1 MTSRRRRPTSPSPA
15 QAQAQ
20 PLEDD
25 DLLSEILLRLPAK
38 PSSLPRASLVCKR
51 WRRVVSDSVFL
62 RRFRSHHGK
71 PPLLGFFKVSYRNPI
86 FIPTLDPP
94 DRISAA
100 RFSLQ
105 LPLPGGGGG
114 SPPVFGHF
122 YHMFA
127 FRHGRALIYDRSLL
141 QITVWD
147 PVTGDRRAVDIP
159 EPFGRRPVYVS
170 NWAMRCVDGHVHGG
184 CHSSPFE
191 VVVIGFNKYRRRL
204 FTCVYSSD
212 TGNWGK
218 VISNA
223 FNFSGHKTR
232 SSTLVGNFFYCL
244 FQSVIGTVILQFDL
258 DTQIPAQIDVLPEM
272 HGDGGD
278 QISPA
283 EDGGLLF
290 LAVRDFSLN
299 LWKHKINS
307 DSAAAGWVLE
317 KTIELD
323 RLLPFEPRPDT
334 DTPAP
339 MNILGFA
346 EEHNVVFLT
355 TAIGVFMVNLESM
368 QFKILPQAPGVGIC
382 HPFTSFYT
390 KVTFIVPLTAWFL
403 DELSY
408 I

>member
-1 MTSRRRRPTSPSPA
+1 M
-15 QAQAQ
+15 
-20 PLEDD
+20 
-25 DLLSEILLRLPAK
+25 RL
-38 PSSLPRASLVCKR
+38 
-51 WRRVVSDSVFL
+51 
-62 RRFRSHHGK
+62 
-71 PPLLGFFKVSYRNPI
+71 I
-86 FIPTLDPP
+86 
-94 DRISAA
+94 
-100 RFSLQ
+100 
-105 LPLPGGGGG
+105 
-114 SPPVFGHF
+114 
-122 YHMFA
+122 
-127 FRHGRALIYDRSLL
+127 
-141 QITVWD
+141 
-147 PVTGDRRAVDIP
+147 
-159 EPFGRRPVYVS
+159 
-170 NWAMRCVDGHVHGG
+170 
-184 CHSSPFE
+184 
-191 VVVIGFNKYRRRL
+191 
-204 FTCVYSSD
+204 
-212 TGNWGK
+212 
-218 VISNA
+218 
-223 FNFSGHKTR
+223 
-232 SSTLVGNFFYCL
+232 LVGTRLVLVPLVGIFFFYCL

-323 RLLPFEPRPDT
+323 RLLPFEPRPHT

-346 EEHNVVFLT
+346 EEHNVVFLA

-390 KVTFIVPLTAWFL
+390 KGNYLPCLLHCTYSKIMLFSIAGCLLMPYLLSDIYCSFNCLVP
-403 DELSY
+403 
-408 I
+408 

>member
-1 MTSRRRRPTSPSPA
+1 
-15 QAQAQ
+15 
-20 PLEDD
+20 
-25 DLLSEILLRLPAK
+25 
-38 PSSLPRASLVCKR
+38 
-51 WRRVVSDSVFL
+51 
-62 RRFRSHHGK
+62 
-71 PPLLGFFKVSYRNPI
+71 
-86 FIPTLDPP
+86 
-94 DRISAA
+94 
-100 RFSLQ
+100 
-105 LPLPGGGGG
+105 
-114 SPPVFGHF
+114 
-122 YHMFA
+122 MFA

-159 EPFGRRPVYVS
+159 EPFGRRPAYVS

-218 VISNA
+218 
-223 FNFSGHKTR
+223 
-232 SSTLVGNFFYCL
+232 
-244 FQSVIGTVILQFDL
+244 
-258 DTQIPAQIDVLPEM
+258 IDVLPEM

-278 QISPA
+278 QIAPA

-346 EEHNVVFLT
+346 EEHNVVFLA
-355 TAIGVFMVNLESM
+355 TAIGVFMVNLESA
-368 QFKILPQAPGVGIC
+368 I
-382 HPFTSFYT
+382 
-390 KVTFIVPLTAWFL
+390 
-403 DELSY
+403 
-408 I
+408 

>member
-1 MTSRRRRPTSPSPA
+1 MEGAVCEAEMTSRRRRPTSPSPA

-25 DLLSEILLRLPAK
+25 DLLSEILLHLPPR

-51 WRRVVSDSVFL
+51 WRRVVSDYVFL
-62 RRFRSHHGK
+62 RHFRSPRWTRRTGS
-71 PPLLGFFKVSYRNPI
+71 PR
-86 FIPTLDPP
+86 
-94 DRISAA
+94 R
-100 RFSLQ
+100 

-218 VISNA
+218 
-223 FNFSGHKTR
+223 
-232 SSTLVGNFFYCL
+232 
-244 FQSVIGTVILQFDL
+244 FDL

-346 EEHNVVFLT
+346 EEHNVF
-355 TAIGVFMVNLESM
+355 
-368 QFKILPQAPGVGIC
+368 ILVQDV
-382 HPFTSFYT
+382 Y
-390 KVTFIVPLTAWFL
+390 
-403 DELSY
+403 
-408 I
+408 

>member
-38 PSSLPRASLVCKR
+38 SSSLPRASLVCKR
-51 WRRVVSDSVFL
+51 WRRVVSDYVFL

-212 TGNWGK
+212 TGNW
-218 VISNA
+218 
-223 FNFSGHKTR
+223 
-232 SSTLVGNFFYCL
+232 
-244 FQSVIGTVILQFDL
+244 
-258 DTQIPAQIDVLPEM
+258 AQIDVLPEM

-346 EEHNVVFLT
+346 EEHNVVFLA

-368 QFKILPQAPGVGIC
+368 QF
-382 HPFTSFYT
+382 
-390 KVTFIVPLTAWFL
+390 
-403 DELSY
+403 
-408 I
+408 